1 MTTTVDTARG
11 AAEAHLRA
19 AEAAL
24 RGLDPWLGV
33 LCGWASVLHRVLSEG
48 GLLLAAGNGGSAAH
62 AQHLTSELVGRFCR
76 ERRPFPAIC
85 LSAES
90 SALTAIGNDYG
101 YDEVFSRQV
110 QAYGREGDVLVLF
123 STSGRSPNLVR
134 AAQTA
139 STGGLTT
146 LALTGPAPNRLAD
159 ACTGAVTVDAAT
171 MAAVQDAH
179 QSAVHALCAAFDHL
193 YLDQEAPP

>member
-1 MTTTVDTARG
+1 VTAVDTARG
-11 AAEAHLRA
+11 AAQAHLRA
-19 AEAAL
+19 AEAAV

-33 LCGWASVLHRVLSEG
+33 LCGWASLLHRVLSEG
-48 GLLLAAGNGGSAAH
+48 GVLLTAGNGGSAAH

-85 LSAES
+85 LSAET

-110 QAYGREGDVLVLF
+110 EAYGHEGDVLVLF
-123 STSGRSPNLVR
+123 STSGRSPNLLR
-134 AAQTA
+134 AAQIA
-139 STGGLTT
+139 GSGRLTT
-146 LALTGPAPNRLAD
+146 LALTGPAPNVLAA
-159 ACTGAVTVDAAT
+159 ACSDAVTVDAST

-193 YLDQEAPP
+193 HLDREEPT

>member
-1 MTTTVDTARG
+1 VTTVDTARG

-19 AEAAL
+19 AEAAV

-33 LCGWASVLHRVLSEG
+33 LCGWASLLHRVLGGG

-76 ERRPFPAIC
+76 ERRPFGAIC

-110 QAYGREGDVLVLF
+110 DAYGHEGDVLVLF
-123 STSGRSPNLVR
+123 STSGRSPNLLR
-134 AAQTA
+134 AARTA
-139 STGGLTT
+139 AARHLTV
-146 LALTGPAPNRLAD
+146 LALTGPAPNPLAEACPD
-159 ACTGAVTVDAAT
+159 ALTVDAFT

-193 YLDQEAPP
+193 HLDREAPA